1 MIDNNPDY
9 PLQKLVFAYAKAKER
24 VPFEVIFGLDS
35 QCAKVAASTR
45 EMLIGQMR
53 LAWWRDVIAKDPA
66 NRPKG
71 HPYISLLNQLPGN
84 DQPGYLDD
92 LVNCWEAFLVSDRS
106 VADID
111 ELVTSRAKAFC
122 NFLSGYAHIGDMEML
137 SMTLKTYAQWQILR
151 RTALIEDEVKRN
163 MLLQDSREKIL
174 ELMSKRLRNIPKPVK
189 IFAKLINNDLALKN
203 INKPLLRP
211 STALRIIYYGL
222 T

>member
-35 QCAKVAASTR
+35 QCAKIILSTS

-53 LAWWRDVIAKDPA
+53 LAWWRDVIAKSSA

-71 HPYISLLNQLPGN
+71 HPYIGLLNQLPDN
-84 DQPGYLDD
+84 DQANHLID
-92 LVNCWEAFLVSDRS
+92 LVNCWEAFLVSDRFT
-106 VADID
+106 ADID
-111 ELVTSRAKAFC
+111 ELVTSRAKIFC
-122 NFLSGYAHIGDMEML
+122 NFLSCYVHIGDMEML
-137 SMTLKTYAQWQILR
+137 NMTLKTYAQWQILR
-151 RTALIEDEVKRN
+151 RTALIEDEAERN
-163 MLLQDSREKIL
+163 MLLLDSRRKVSEV
-174 ELMSKRLRNIPKPVK
+174 MSKRLKNIPKPVK